1 MDSLL
6 EFSLVPESAFAPSHM
21 STTVLLF
28 VSFEVRTIDTFCR
41 LGFLAT
47 FWHWALIAV
56 IWMETVIYVTTEE
69 FDRKYPVLS
78 C

>member
-1 MDSLL
+1 VIRQTSPAQLL
-6 EFSLVPESAFAPSHM
+6 FAPSYVAP
-21 STTVLLF
+21 SISRF
-28 VSFEVRTIDTFCR
+28 VSGEVRTIDTLCR

-69 FDRKYPVLS
+69 FDRNTQF
-78 C
+78 